1 MNWGDSDKEKEWAI
15 YASKTNGEKKHSIGG
30 GLSTNST
37 NKNYSNKEIETER
50 VLWINF
56 KIFDIRCSIA
66 P

>member
-1 MNWGDSDKEKEWAI
+1 MNWGDGDKEKEWAI
-15 YASKTNGEKKHSIGG
+15 YEKKHSIGG
-30 GLSTNST
+30 GLSRNST